1 MHGMRGQA
9 GQEWTDDGYQLQ
21 PRSKTLSL
29 VGKVIDKIVRLSP
42 GERPDLRPSDVRRS
56 LAEPGSADRLLPEPF
71 DLGEFPSMRDINEVI
86 RRKEIELDILREQI
100 TALRICIPLL
110 EDDQDEAVLVETAQT
125 RS

>member
-1 MHGMRGQA
+1 
-9 GQEWTDDGYQLQ
+9 
-21 PRSKTLSL
+21 
-29 VGKVIDKIVRLSP
+29 
-42 GERPDLRPSDVRRS
+42 
-56 LAEPGSADRLLPEPF
+56 
-71 DLGEFPSMRDINEVI
+71 MRDINEVI

>member
-1 MHGMRGQA
+1 MHDMRGQA
-9 GQEWTDDGYQLQ
+9 EQEWTDDGYQLQ

-29 VGKVIDKIVRLSP
+29 VRKVIDKIVRLSP
-42 GERPDLRPSDVRRS
+42 GERPDLRPGDVQRPCP
-56 LAEPGSADRLLPEPF
+56 EPGSSDRLLPEPF

-100 TALRICIPLL
+100 TALRVCIPLL
-110 EDDQDEAVLVETAQT
+110 EDDPDEAILVETAQT